1 MERTAVNEKIFEALK
16 SDKTIDITTTGKTSG
31 KTRRIEI
38 WFHNV
43 EDQIYISG
51 SPGTRDWYANMLK
64 NPDFIFHLKES
75 VKADLSAKAKP
86 ILNSDKRREI
96 LSKFDGQRNLDEW
109 VLSSPLVEI
118 EFERV
123 T

>member
-1 MERTAVNEKIFEALK
+1 MNEKIFEALK
-16 SDKTIDITTTGKTSG
+16 SDKTIDITTTGRISG

-75 VKADLSAKAKP
+75 IKADLSAKAKP

-96 LSKFDGQRNLDEW
+96 MSKFDGQRNLDEW
-109 VLSSPLVEI
+109 VLSSPLVKI
-118 EFERV
+118 EFEGI